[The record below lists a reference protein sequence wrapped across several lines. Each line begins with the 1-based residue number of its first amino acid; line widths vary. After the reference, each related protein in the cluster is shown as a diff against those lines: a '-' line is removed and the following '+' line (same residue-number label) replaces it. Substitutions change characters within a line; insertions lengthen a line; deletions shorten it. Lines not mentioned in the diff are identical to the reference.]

1 MSTSGRAARLDEVL
15 AGLLRDTPHV
25 EGAAIVSFDGL
36 PMASALPEEM
46 DQSRV
51 AAMSAALLSLG
62 ERAAEGLGR
71 GDLSQVYI
79 EGDGGT
85 VFLVSAEGEA
95 VLVAVA
101 GTEAKVGLVLYELR
115 AASDVGAALRGDE
128 TSALA
133 PVDETPA
140 AQTPDAQTAAAQT
153 PAIEAP
159 APTESESGSSVGNG
173 QSMMPTPDLL
183 PTWSPGVDQSVT
195 PTWS

>member
-1 MSTSGRAARLDEVL
+1 
-15 AGLLRDTPHV
+15 
-25 EGAAIVSFDGL
+25 
-36 PMASALPEEM
+36 MASALPEEM

-115 AASDVGAALRGDE
+115 RAASDVGAALRGDE

-140 AQTPDAQTAAAQT
+140 AQTPV
-153 PAIEAP
+153 IEAP

>member
-1 MSTSGRAARLDEVL
+1 VADASGEAARTPARKGIYMSTPGRAARLDEVL

-25 EGAAIVSFDGL
+25 EAAAIVSFDGL
-36 PMASALPEEM
+36 PMASALPAEM

-79 EGDGGT
+79 EGAGGT

-115 AASDVGAALRGDE
+115 RAATSVGAALRGED
-128 TSALA
+128 S
-133 PVDETPA
+133 TPA
-140 AQTPDAQTAAAQT
+140 SSFDGAHPVGDFGAAT
-153 PAIEAP
+153 
-159 APTESESGSSVGNG
+159 TGNG
-173 QSMMPTPDLL
+173 HTPMPSPDLL